1 MKFIKF
7 RMNNLIKDQINFNNN
22 YKNNF
27 KNNLNYFRLKLMIPI
42 INNNRKLIFN
52 IKLIKF
58 NLK

>member
-7 RMNNLIKDQINFNNN
+7 RMNNLIKDYINFNYS
-22 YKNNF
+22 YKNDF
-27 KNNLNYFRLKLMIPI
+27 KNNLNYFRLRLVILI
-42 INNNRKLIFN
+42 INNNRKLIFK

>member
-7 RMNNLIKDQINFNNN
+7 RMNNLIKDQINFIIN